1 VVGGLVIAR
10 HSERNFCSS
19 RLSHCDMICRHQ
31 SHDVFRARELCESNC
46 AACIVISVFHFADLV
61 VGFALGDARK
71 MPDHHKM
78 SKTFLTF
85 FHNSYFPL
93 FYKGKRAMKNTRAM
107 AILRPNGNKSEQA
120 SIY

>member
-19 RLSHCDMICRHQ
+19 RLSHCDMICSHQ

-46 AACIVISVFHFADLV
+46 AEGIVISVFHFADLV

-71 MPDHHKM
+71 MPDCQKM
-78 SKTFLTF
+78 SKLFSF
-85 FHNSYFPL
+85 IFNNSHFPL
-93 FYKGKRAMKNTRAM
+93 FYKCLRAMKNARSLAN
-107 AILRPNGNKSEQA
+107 LRVIGGKSN
-120 SIY
+120 Y